1 MNNDTNEEAF
11 IAFAITQNYDPRLM
25 PAMRE
30 GSYTSSSLRTLRD
43 GWDAGMAHAE
53 ERQRTKAPTY
63 FTADH
68 AQSMLL
74 RDYFAAQAMQGF
86 LASGRSTADF
96 IREYLPTDA
105 FCLADA
111 MLKARSA

>member
-1 MNNDTNEEAF
+1 MNKQQIQTDFHAWLERQGYRTLDVPEA
-11 IAFAITQNYDPRLM
+11 
-25 PAMRE
+25 
-30 GSYTSSSLRTLRD
+30 GKGYTSSHVAALWACWFEAT
-43 GWDAGMAHAE
+43 AYCMADN
-53 ERQRTKAPTY
+53 KAPTY

-74 RDYFAAQAMQGF
+74 RDYFAAKAMQGF